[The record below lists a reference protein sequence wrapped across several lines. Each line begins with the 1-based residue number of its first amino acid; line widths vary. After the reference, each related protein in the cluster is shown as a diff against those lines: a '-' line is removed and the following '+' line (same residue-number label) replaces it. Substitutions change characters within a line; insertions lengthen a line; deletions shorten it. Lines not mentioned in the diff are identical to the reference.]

1 MEGCLVL
8 KIDAS
13 ELPNDTQISYKDGK
27 IKLSDSVGNIVN
39 FETNELTILHSKTVV
54 VNSCAYIITA
64 PNVDNLRGF
73 RYYVVDNEIRKEQ
86 LENDDNDDNDNDN
99 NKDNC
104 SNCSDDCD
112 DCDDCNNCECDSNCE
127 CEE

>member
-39 FETNELTILHSKTVV
+39 FEANELTILHSKTVV

-86 LENDDNDDNDNDN
+86 LEDDDDDNDNDN
-99 NKDNC
+99 TCDNC
-104 SNCSDDCD
+104 SNCSDDC
-112 DCDDCNNCECDSNCE
+112 NNCDCGSDCE